1 MRSIESRKEESH
13 VKKRSLN
20 NLVRRYLT
28 LLVGLLIMSFGVAF
42 SIKAGLG
49 TSPVS
54 SVPYVLSL
62 IVPMTVGETTILINC
77 LLVLLQILLL
87 RRQFELVQLI
97 QVPVAIAFG
106 YLTDLAVW
114 VLSPIVPTA
123 YWQQWLFCVLGILLV
138 GIGVSFEVTA
148 DVVTMAGE
156 GVALALCKTT
166 KLPFAK
172 AKITVDCSLVVIAI
186 VLSFLFLHTL
196 AGVREGTIA
205 AALFVGM
212 TAKQV
217 NRPMSRI
224 GNLLLA

>member
-1 MRSIESRKEESH
+1 MKNRT
-13 VKKRSLN
+13 VN
-20 NLVRRYLT
+20 NLIRRYLT
-28 LLVGLLIMSFGVAF
+28 LLVGLFIMSFGVAF

-54 SVPYVLSL
+54 SIPYVLSM
-62 IVPMTVGETTILINC
+62 IVPMTVGETTILVNC
-77 LLVLLQILLL
+77 LLAILQILLL

-114 VLSPIVPTA
+114 LLSAVTPSA
-123 YWQQWLFCVLGILLV
+123 YWQQWMFCILGILLV
-138 GIGVSFEVTA
+138 GTGVSFEVTA

-156 GVALALCKTT
+156 GVALALVKTT
-166 KLPFAK
+166 KLPFPK
-172 AKITVDCSLVVIAI
+172 AKIMVDCSLVIVAV
-186 VLSFLFLHTL
+186 VLSVLFLHTL

-205 AALFVGM
+205 AAIFVGM

-217 NRPMSRI
+217 GRPMRRI
-224 GNLLLA
+224 GKMLLA

>member
-1 MRSIESRKEESH
+1 M
-13 VKKRSLN
+13 KKRSLN

-114 VLSPIVPTA
+114 FLSPIVPAA
-123 YWQQWLFCVLGILLV
+123 YWQQWLFCILGILLV

-172 AKITVDCSLVVIAI
+172 AKITVDYSLVVIAV

>member
-1 MRSIESRKEESH
+1 MRCIKSRKEESH
-13 VKKRSLN
+13 VKNRSIN
-20 NLVRRYLT
+20 NLLRRYLT
-28 LLVGLLIMSFGVAF
+28 LLVGLFIMSFGVAF

-54 SVPYVLSL
+54 SIPYVLSL
-62 IVPMTVGETTILINC
+62 IVPMMTVGETTILVNC

-87 RRQFELVQLI
+87 RREFELVQLI

-114 VLSPIVPTA
+114 ALSPIVPTA
-123 YWQQWLFCVLGILLV
+123 YWQQWLFCILGILLV
-138 GIGVSFEVTA
+138 GIGVSFEVVA

-156 GVALALCKTT
+156 GVALALCKTI

-172 AKITVDCSLVVIAI
+172 AKITVDCSLVVIAV

-205 AALFVGM
+205 AAVFVGM

-217 NRPMSRI
+217 GRPMKRL
-224 GNLLLA
+224 GKLLA

>member
-1 MRSIESRKEESH
+1 M
-13 VKKRSLN
+13 KKRSLN

-97 QVPVAIAFG
+97 QVPVAI
-106 YLTDLAVW
+106 
-114 VLSPIVPTA
+114 
-123 YWQQWLFCVLGILLV
+123 
-138 GIGVSFEVTA
+138 
-148 DVVTMAGE
+148 
-156 GVALALCKTT
+156 
-166 KLPFAK
+166 
-172 AKITVDCSLVVIAI
+172 
-186 VLSFLFLHTL
+186 
-196 AGVREGTIA
+196 
-205 AALFVGM
+205 
-212 TAKQV
+212 
-217 NRPMSRI
+217 
-224 GNLLLA
+224 

>member
-1 MRSIESRKEESH
+1 MKNRTA
-13 VKKRSLN
+13 N
-20 NLVRRYLT
+20 NLIRRYLT
-28 LLVGLLIMSFGVAF
+28 LLVGLFIMSFGVAF

-54 SVPYVLSL
+54 SIPYVLSM
-62 IVPMTVGETTILINC
+62 IVPMTVGETTILVNC
-77 LLVLLQILLL
+77 CLVIIQILLL

-114 VLSPIVPTA
+114 VLSSITPVA
-123 YWQQWLFCVLGILLV
+123 YWQQWIFCILGILLV

-156 GVALALCKTT
+156 GVALALVKTV

-172 AKITVDCSLVVIAI
+172 AKISVDCSMVIIAV

-196 AGVREGTIA
+196 AGVREGTVA
-205 AALFVGM
+205 AAIFVGM

-217 NRPMSRI
+217 GRPMRRI
-224 GNLLLA
+224 GKLLLA

>member
-1 MRSIESRKEESH
+1 M
-13 VKKRSLN
+13 KKRSLN

-106 YLTDLAVW
+106 YLTDLAAW
-114 VLSPIVPTA
+114 VLSPIVPAA
-123 YWQQWLFCVLGILLV
+123 YWQQWLFCIL

-172 AKITVDCSLVVIAI
+172 AKITVDCSLVVIAV

>member
-1 MRSIESRKEESH
+1 M
-13 VKKRSLN
+13 KKRSRN

-28 LLVGLLIMSFGVAF
+28 LLVGLLIMSFGAAF

-106 YLTDLAVW
+106 YLTDLAAW
-114 VLSPIVPTA
+114 VLSPIVPAA
-123 YWQQWLFCVLGILLV
+123 YWQQWLFCIL

-172 AKITVDCSLVVIAI
+172 AKITVDCSLVVIAV